1 MHQALAHILQYVYK
15 LRGDG
20 LMATRRDF
28 PSLEAVIAT
37 VDAVAVMIEEID
49 AMAEN
54 GEKTCCK
61 FMCCMIKYHRFQKT
75 RK

>member
-1 MHQALAHILQYVYK
+1 
-15 LRGDG
+15 
-20 LMATRRDF
+20 MATRRDF